1 MGLSATEQIQ
11 KQVDK
16 SLEPK
21 LEKLLARKVKT
32 TALKTKPKKKDQHYK
47 FNPKEQFAKKESH
60 ARDHSVNTESTLAKF
75 AKQKL
80 GKELS
85 SSEKKMSDS
94 DMDDRKPSGKDDII
108 SLVGKAFSSKKVI
121 ANHFLIRLLIVMLWI
136 MLQCMSSRIRSSR
149 SKYITSRKVLNQIWI
164 LFGCYR

>member
-1 MGLSATEQIQ
+1 MEENSRKQKEDNQDRKMAEMGLSATEQIQ

-60 ARDHSVNTESTLAKF
+60 ARDHSVDSESTLAK
-75 AKQKL
+75 
-80 GKELS
+80 
-85 SSEKKMSDS
+85 
-94 DMDDRKPSGKDDII
+94 I
-108 SLVGKAFSSKKVI
+108 
-121 ANHFLIRLLIVMLWI
+121 
-136 MLQCMSSRIRSSR
+136 C
-149 SKYITSRKVLNQIWI
+149 
-164 LFGCYR
+164 